1 MKVLQIGLGNF
12 GKNHLRVWNELNEDL
27 YAADLLPKNLDLCR
41 TYHMPADHIGND
53 YKKFLPLVDA
63 VDIITSTDSH
73 FALCKE
79 ALLAGKDVF
88 VEKPITSTT
97 AQAAELDEICE
108 KTGRILQV
116 GHLFRYNPATRAI
129 KAMLDNGELGKLTYI
144 YGTFAG
150 FKRMRTDVG
159 VTQTDS
165 VHFFDVV
172 HYLLGCLPDKV
183 TSIQKDTMGR
193 GLEDISVTFL
203 HYPETI
209 VKIESGYHQ
218 PEQRRDLVLIGTEK
232 TIEADLVKQYFRI
245 FNNKFVKKGQEYV
258 AVHDGVHAPAIKA
271 EEPLRNELICFR
283 DSVQKRTKPLAD
295 AKTGWETL
303 VIVEAAR
310 QSAAELRAVSIEE
323 ITAAKARA

>member
-27 YAADLLPKNLDLCR
+27 YAADLLPKNLDLCK
-41 TYHMPADHIGND
+41 TYRMQADHISHD
-53 YKKFLPLVDA
+53 YKKFLPLVDV
-63 VDIITSTDSH
+63 VDIITPTDSH
-73 FALCKE
+73 FSLCKE

-88 VEKPITSTT
+88 VEKPLTST
-97 AQAAELDEICE
+97 AAEAAELGDICA

-129 KAMLDNGELGKLTYI
+129 KAMLDSGELGTLRYI

-172 HYLLGCLPDKV
+172 HHMMGRLPDKV
-183 TSIQKDTMGR
+183 TAVQRDTTGR

-218 PEQRRDLVLIGTEK
+218 PEVRRELVFVGTEK
-232 TIEADLVKQYFRI
+232 TVEADLVKQYYRV
-245 FNNKFVKKGQEYV
+245 FNNKFVKKGKEYT
-258 AVHDGVHAPAIKA
+258 AVHDGVHAPAIKT
-271 EEPLRNELICFR
+271 EEPLRNELISFR
-283 DSVQKRTKPLAD
+283 ECVEKRTKPLAD
-295 AKTGWETL
+295 WRTGWETL

-310 QSAAELRAVSIEE
+310 KSAAELKTISIEDVV
-323 ITAAKARA
+323 AAKAGA